1 MNANERENDIVT
13 VSKLQVAL
21 DDRAIALCTYLSDL
35 AVVADTET
43 TEGLW
48 QLLQS
53 VVEVLREHSQ
63 CWTHVLATSKTLDS
77 REDAETW
84 FNLLSVEEREKF
96 SAQTLVNVDG
106 EIVETPAPP
115 LEEDDESGECVVVT
129 LLLGTADDRPLFDEI
144 TASSELTRALERIEA
159 ISPDDLMVFELLWSP
174 QAAGDR
180 LSKADLRDRYGDLIA
195 ID

>member
-63 CWTHVLATSKTLDS
+63 CWTHVLANSKTLDS